1 MQLAVL
7 KALHSL
13 DVKGKKRKGDG
24 STQKKTQVNSLK
36 MYVPPGG
43 GGHTAF

>member
-7 KALHSL
+7 KALYSL

-24 STQKKTQVNSLK
+24 LKQKKIQVYSLK
-36 MYVPPGG
+36 NIRTHSGKKY
-43 GGHTAF
+43 T